1 MPVCLIVIGSGRDT
15 SEGKFS
21 GVMKVSVSLWHPL
34 DCSPPGSSVHGIL
47 QVRILEWV
55 AISSSSGF
63 SQPRIKPR
71 SAALQSDSL
80 PAEPPME

>member
-21 GVMKVSVSLWHPL
+21 GVMKVSVSLWDPL

-47 QVRILEWV
+47 QVRILERVVMPSSRGSSRPRVRTWV
-55 AISSSSGF
+55 SCIAGRLFTVCVNS
-63 SQPRIKPR
+63 R
-71 SAALQSDSL
+71 
-80 PAEPPME
+80 